1 MGMNVQ
7 IANRDILFALVNI
20 QQSLMAK
27 RLKSN
32 AIAVRLVKRHSLTSQ
47 IQFFVELVTFLE
59 EGLRTIE

>member
-1 MGMNVQ
+1 MNVQ